1 MLIRGCQLFWAIL
14 LWFCSGLSALA
25 GTDQPYVLV
34 LASYHPG
41 FAWTDG
47 QIQGVRETLA
57 SQYPGVK
64 VRVEYLDTKYVIPD
78 GERTRQLS
86 QLMSSKYGTDRPRL
100 LIAQDDDALDFAL
113 NQRKDGVFAD
123 LPILFSGVSGVRM
136 RSLVNQSALTGIF
149 DDADI
154 AANVGLLKKLR
165 PALKQIFIIH
175 DQSRTG
181 LAQANSVR
189 EWQGQFPGLEF
200 HFLTDLPVEEIQTQL
215 SKLGPADGVIAL
227 AFNRDKNNRVF
238 DHFEAASIWGRFS
251 QAPVLVKD
259 EEMMAPGIL
268 GGIMLSGYREGAALA
283 LLVARVLGGERA
295 ETIPV
300 GQGVP
305 KPVFSSEALSRFGI
319 SELSLPPGS
328 QIVGR
333 KNAVWVTHPV
343 EFWVAVSLLVS
354 SVIVIIVLIIAGRR
368 ESRARLVIAASER
381 NFREILNAGN
391 EAIVICD
398 LDYQMLEVNERFY
411 GLFGLDNP
419 CDLPAQVNF
428 YGTGV
433 APYGEK
439 DAMLW
444 LAKVITE
451 GAQLFEWKVVDSRGR
466 LIWVEIALRIAKIS
480 GESRILAAIRD
491 ISSRKAAEAELKLS
505 EDRYDLLLR
514 YSPAAVMYLSVDW
527 KLTYCNDRFVEIIG
541 APRSA
546 LVGSDLRQLR
556 DQSILPALAETF
568 LGNEGRYQGEYTTTS
583 SGKHLWLDLRA
594 APVRDETN
602 TVIGCIVIVDEIS
615 TRIAAEKTLKEFNE
629 TLEQGI
635 AERTSALAQ
644 ANADLKSA
652 MSQLAQA
659 EKMAALGH
667 LVAGMAHELNTPIG
681 NARMLA
687 STIEDLSQ
695 DMLLEINQG
704 AVKRSSLMHFLDECG
719 NAAKMLDRN
728 LSHSAALI
736 QNFKQVAVDQSSM
749 RRRNFGLKDVV
760 SCSLDMIR
768 PKINQAAC
776 VVNVDIPDT
785 IQLDSYPGAIE
796 QIVMNLV
803 TNSIVH
809 GHVAAPNGQI
819 TLQAQFDAS
828 LGEVVFTY
836 ADNGVGMVEGH
847 VKKAFD
853 PFFTT
858 TLGQGGSGLGLYIV
872 YNLVTAILGGK
883 VVLHSTPGN
892 GVVFVMSFPI
902 SSPVKTG

>member
-1 MLIRGCQLFWAIL
+1 MLIRWCQLLWALL
-14 LWFCSGLSALA
+14 LWLCLGLVALA
-25 GTDQPYVLV
+25 ETGQPYVLV

-64 VRVEYLDTKYVIPD
+64 IRVEYLDTKYVIPT
-78 GERTRQLS
+78 EARTRQLS
-86 QLMSSKYGTDRPRL
+86 QLMSSKYGADKPRL

-113 NQRKDGVFAD
+113 SERKTGVFAN
-123 LPILFSGVSGVRM
+123 LPILFSGVSGARM
-136 RSLVNQSALTGIF
+136 RNLVNQPLLTGIF

-165 PALKQIFIIH
+165 PVLKQVFIIH

-189 EWQGQFPGLEF
+189 EWQGLFPELQFT
-200 HFLTDLPVEEIQTQL
+200 FLSDLPVEDIQTQL

-238 DHFEAASIWGRFS
+238 DHFEAATIWGRYS
-251 QAPVLVKD
+251 PVPVLVKD

-268 GGIMLSGYREGAALA
+268 GGIMLSGDREGAAVA
-283 LLVARVLGGERA
+283 LLAARVLAGESMDA
-295 ETIPV
+295 LPV
-300 GQGVP
+300 AYGVP

-319 SELSLPPGS
+319 SELSLPSGS
-328 QIVGR
+328 KIVGR
-333 KNAVWVTHPV
+333 KDAVWVTHPV

-354 SVIVIIVLIIAGRR
+354 SAIVIIILIVAGRR
-368 ESRARLVIAASER
+368 EAQARLAIAASER

-398 LDYQMLEVNERFY
+398 LNYQMLEVNERFY
-411 GLFGLDNP
+411 GLFGLDGP
-419 CDLPAQVNF
+419 CDLPAPVNLF
-428 YGTGV
+428 GTGV

-439 DAMLW
+439 DAVLW
-444 LAKVITE
+444 LGKVITE
-451 GAQLFEWKVVDSRGR
+451 GPQLFEWKAVDSKGR

-480 GESRILAAIRD
+480 GESRILVAIRD

-541 APRSA
+541 APRSV
-546 LVGSDLRQLR
+546 LIGSDMRQLR

-568 LGNEGRYQGEYTTTS
+568 LGNEGRYQGEYTATS

-594 APVRDETN
+594 APVRDESN
-602 TVIGCIVIVDEIS
+602 AVIGCIVIVDEIS
-615 TRIAAEKTLKEFNE
+615 TRIAAEKTLKAFNE

-644 ANADLKSA
+644 ANADLTSA

-687 STIEDLSQ
+687 STIEDLAQ
-695 DMLLEINQG
+695 DLSVEVNEG
-704 AVKRSSLMHFLDECG
+704 AVRKSSLMHFLKECG

-760 SCSLDMIR
+760 SCSLEMLR

-776 VVNVDIPDT
+776 LVSIDIPDT
-785 IQLDSYPGAIE
+785 LQLDSYPGAIE

-809 GHVAAPNGQI
+809 GLVGVPNGQI
-819 TLQAQFDAS
+819 SLQAQLDAS
-828 LGEVVFTY
+828 RGAVTLTY
-836 ADNGVGMVEGH
+836 ADNGVGMADGH

-872 YNLVTAILGGK
+872 YNLATAILGGQ
-883 VVLHSTPGN
+883 VVLHSAPGK
-892 GVVFVMSFPI
+892 GVSFVMTFPI
-902 SSPVKTG
+902 SSPVKAG